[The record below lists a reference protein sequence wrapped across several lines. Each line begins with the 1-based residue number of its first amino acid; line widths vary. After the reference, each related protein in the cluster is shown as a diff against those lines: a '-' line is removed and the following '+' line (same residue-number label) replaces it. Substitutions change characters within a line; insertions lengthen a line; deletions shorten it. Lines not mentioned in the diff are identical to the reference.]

1 VPELR
6 NYHVVLHDG
15 TERNVRAKDVSIDE
29 GVLSFTNGTQLQVAY
44 AAGMWRVVETEQ
56 KDDKG

>member
-1 VPELR
+1 VPDLR

-15 TERNVRAKDVSIDE
+15 TERNVRAKEVDIDE

-44 AAGMWRVVETEQ
+44 APGMWRMVETEQ